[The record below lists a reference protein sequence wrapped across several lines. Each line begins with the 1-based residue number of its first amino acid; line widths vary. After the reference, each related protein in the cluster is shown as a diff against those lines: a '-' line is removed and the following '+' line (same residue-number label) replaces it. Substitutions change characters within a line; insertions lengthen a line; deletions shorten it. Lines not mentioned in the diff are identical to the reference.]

1 MTVGP
6 ETCYR
11 VRGGVPLRGTVF
23 VQGAKNAALKMI
35 AASLLASEGRTF
47 RSTVR
52 PSDASSEAA
61 IILSAAF
68 LAPCTNTVPRSGTPP
83 RTR

>member
-11 VRGGVPLRGTVF
+11 VQGGIPLQGTVF

-35 AASLLASEGRTF
+35 AA
-47 RSTVR
+47 
-52 PSDASSEAA
+52 
-61 IILSAAF
+61 
-68 LAPCTNTVPRSGTPP
+68 
-83 RTR
+83 

>member
-11 VRGGVPLRGTVF
+11 VHGGVPLQGTVF

-35 AASLLASEGRTF
+35 AA
-47 RSTVR
+47 
-52 PSDASSEAA
+52 
-61 IILSAAF
+61 
-68 LAPCTNTVPRSGTPP
+68 
-83 RTR
+83 